1 MIRLETGQRDI
12 NFLAKKYVSRTIL
25 YLEVA
30 APIKRESVLG
40 DAHGVN
46 I

>member
-12 NFLAKKYVSRTIL
+12 DFLAKKYVSRTIL

-30 APIKRESVLG
+30 APTKRESILG
-40 DAHGVN
+40 NAHWVN